1 LIWCIAGLS
10 VVPVCAQDAAEANR
24 QSVLLS
30 RSEPQRAMTVARDAL
45 TKALAE
51 GNATEAA
58 MARVNIGR
66 GALLLGDYTQ
76 AIREMQAG
84 LAEAREHATP
94 LQIAVAAESLAVALD
109 RTGLHDQS
117 LTLHREALQ
126 IFEAANEWQR
136 AAQVQVNLGNLYDG
150 IGQREE
156 SRAHYLRALAT
167 LDRIGA
173 EKGRGSIYNN
183 LSQLTP
189 EPGQPDDALDLL
201 DRAMRHYRDENNQIG
216 LGLAWRNRASVLTR
230 QGRFTEAAESVDM
243 AQQIATSTAH
253 RVGQSAAH
261 EARAELM
268 LAQAAAEPGDQAAR
282 LEAAGSELDKA
293 LSIARELNELH
304 RIERLLRLRSD
315 WAEASGKPELAL
327 KLLREAE
334 VAHTEQEDQEGRQRL
349 AALSAQFQGERQ
361 QLEIARLGEA
371 AGRHQ
376 QELSAARQQRN
387 WSVVA
392 AVLGGLLAI
401 VAFLYLRER
410 NRLLANERVQS
421 QALQT
426 AITRAE
432 SARRAADEERRING
446 ELLAL
451 AAHDLHGALGKMV
464 GVAERLLGGDQLST
478 EQRRQIAGIATQA
491 NEINEVIS
499 NLVAITALDRAGE
512 HSQAGDVELV
522 QLLDDLVQQWQSR
535 AAEKRLR
542 MTTKLAESPVTVSGD
557 RMQLAEALEQGIGNA
572 IKFSAPNRR
581 IEVRL
586 QTTTDRAIIEIH
598 DEGPGLTEQ
607 DRRRAFGR
615 FQRLSA
621 RPTGGERSTGIGL
634 ALVKRIVE
642 LHGGD
647 VGFVASAFDAG
658 TCLRIDLPKATH
670 MN

>member
-1 LIWCIAGLS
+1 M
-10 VVPVCAQDAAEANR
+10 CAQDAAETNR
-24 QSVLLS
+24 QSVSLS
-30 RSEPQRAMTVARDAL
+30 RAEPQRAMAVARDAL
-45 TKALAE
+45 AKALAE
-51 GNATEAA
+51 GNAAEAA

-94 LQIAVAAESLAVALD
+94 LQIAVAAESLAVVFD
-109 RTGLHDQS
+109 RTGLHEQS
-117 LTLHREALQ
+117 LALHREALR
-126 IFEAANEWQR
+126 IFETANEWQR

-189 EPGQPDDALDLL
+189 GPGQPDDALDLL
-201 DRAMRHYRDENNQIG
+201 DRAMAHYRDENNQIG

-230 QGRFTEAAESVDM
+230 QRRFTEAAEAVDM
-243 AQQIATSTAH
+243 AQRIATGTAH

-261 EARAELM
+261 EARAELL
-268 LAQAAAEPGDQAAR
+268 LAQAMAEAGDRTQR
-282 LEAAGSELDKA
+282 LAAAGSELDKA
-293 LSIARELNELH
+293 ISIARDLNELH

-315 WAEASGKPELAL
+315 WAASSGKPELAL
-327 KLLREAE
+327 EMLREAQA
-334 VAHTEQEDQEGRQRL
+334 AHIEQEDQEATQRL

-376 QELSAARQQRN
+376 QELAATRLQRN
-387 WSVVA
+387 WSAVA
-392 AVLGGLLAI
+392 AALGGLLAI

-410 NRLLANERVQS
+410 NRLLATERVQS

-432 SARRAADEERRING
+432 SARRVADEERRING

-464 GVAERLLGGDQLST
+464 GVAERLLGGDHLSAD
-478 EQRRQIAGIATQA
+478 QRRQIAGIATQA

-499 NLVAITALDRAGE
+499 NLVAITALD
-512 HSQAGDVELV
+512 HAGDHPHADTVELV

-542 MTTKLAESPVTVSGD
+542 MTTRLADAPVVVLGD

-581 IEVRL
+581 IEARL
-586 QTTTDRAIIEIH
+586 EATNDRAIIEIH

-647 VGFVASAFDAG
+647 VGFVASTFDSG
-658 TCLRIDLPKATH
+658 TCLRIDLPKAAPP
-670 MN
+670 N